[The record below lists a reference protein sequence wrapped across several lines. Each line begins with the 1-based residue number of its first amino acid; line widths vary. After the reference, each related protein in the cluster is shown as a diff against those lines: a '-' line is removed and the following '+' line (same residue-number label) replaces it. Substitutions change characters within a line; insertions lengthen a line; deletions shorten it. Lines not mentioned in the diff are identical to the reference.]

1 MILGQYHRFF
11 SVLFVRGQAACLTTR
26 LGHLG
31 DDDRDNAGRRRELL
45 VQEERASRE
54 AEAFF
59 MVHSMGWRRGL

>member
-1 MILGQYHRFF
+1 M
-11 SVLFVRGQAACLTTR
+11 LFVRGQAACLTTG

-31 DDDRDNAGRRRELL
+31 DDDRDNAGRRRQLL

-59 MVHSMGWRRGL
+59 MVYSMGWRRGL